1 MLTTTAYP
9 PSTGGVQAH
18 VEELRRRLKSFEAD
32 VVTMWLR
39 NRTDWLLGTTLR
51 LAGPPLTEVAP
62 GVTALAWSRATR
74 ARMAPWVAS
83 YYSAPRLVAKRIAAE
98 MVPYLDRAISPD
110 HVLIHNHRIGREF
123 LAQASLE
130 VARRRGIPFVL
141 TPHHHPKWR
150 GRRYAGW
157 TDVYRAADAVLVLT
171 NTELKELEQMG
182 VDARRMHVIGGA
194 ADPPQPGDAGRFR
207 AQIGGSGRPIVLFLG
222 QQYEYKGVAELV
234 TAVDS
239 LRSRGLECELVFLG
253 PPTPFST
260 RFFASHTRPWVHVLG
275 MVDDQTKWDAIQASS
290 VVCVPS
296 RHEAFGRVFLEAWS
310 MGKAVIGGRIP
321 AVQEVITEGQTGL
334 LVDPRSSQELAAALS
349 RVLNDHELAQR
360 LGANGARE
368 VAGRFSWDTVIGRV
382 ESVYRALLE
391 EQTKRRD
398 G

>member
-32 VVTMWLR
+32 VVTLWLR

-51 LAGPPLTEVAP
+51 LSGPASTEAAP
-62 GVTALAWSRATR
+62 GVTALAWSSATR

-83 YYSAPRLVAKRIAAE
+83 YYSAPRLVAKRIAAR
-98 MVPYLDRAISPD
+98 MVPYLERAISPE

-130 VARRRGIPFVL
+130 VAQRRGVPFVL

-171 NTELKELEQMG
+171 QAELEELERLG
-182 VDARRMHVIGGA
+182 VDPKRIHVIGSA
-194 ADPPQPGDAGRFR
+194 ADPPLAGDPERFR
-207 AQIGGSGRPIVLFLG
+207 ARIGGASGPIVLFLG

-234 TAVDS
+234 AAVES
-239 LRSRGLECELVFLG
+239 LRSRGVECELAFIG

-260 RFFASHTRPWVHVLG
+260 RFFANRRRPWLHVLG
-275 MVDDQTKWDAIQASS
+275 MVDEQTKWDALEAST
-290 VVCVPS
+290 VVCLPS

-310 MGKAVIGGRIP
+310 KSKAVIGGRIP

-334 LVDPRSSQELAAALS
+334 LVDPRSSHELASALELVLNNHELAA
-349 RVLNDHELAQR
+349 R

-368 VAGRFSWDTVIGRV
+368 IAGRFSWDAVIGRV
-382 ESVYRALLE
+382 ESVYKSLLE
-391 EQTKRRD
+391 SK
-398 G
+398 

>member
-51 LAGPPLTEVAP
+51 LVGPAAKEVAP

-83 YYSAPRLVAKRIAAE
+83 YYTAPRLVAKRIAAE
-98 MVPYLDRAISPD
+98 MVPYLDGAISPD

-171 NTELKELEQMG
+171 NTELKELERLG
-182 VDARRMHVIGGA
+182 VDSRRIHVIGSA
-194 ADPPQPGDAGRFR
+194 ADPPQLAHPKRFLAR
-207 AQIGGSGRPIVLFLG
+207 IGGTSGPIVLFLG

-234 TAVDS
+234 AAVDS
-239 LRSRGLECELVFLG
+239 LRLRGVDCELVFLG

-260 RFFASHTRPWVHVLG
+260 RFFAKHSRPWLHVLG
-275 MVDDQTKWDAIQASS
+275 IVDEQTKWDAIEAST
-290 VVCVPS
+290 VVCLPS

-310 MGKAVIGGRIP
+310 KSKPVIGGRIP
-321 AVQEVITEGQTGL
+321 AVQEVVTEGQTGL
-334 LVDPRSSQELAAALS
+334 LVDPRSSEELAGALEQVLTGHELAA
-349 RVLNDHELAQR
+349 R

-382 ESVYRALLE
+382 ESVYQSLLE
-391 EQTKRRD
+391 KE
-398 G
+398 GSS